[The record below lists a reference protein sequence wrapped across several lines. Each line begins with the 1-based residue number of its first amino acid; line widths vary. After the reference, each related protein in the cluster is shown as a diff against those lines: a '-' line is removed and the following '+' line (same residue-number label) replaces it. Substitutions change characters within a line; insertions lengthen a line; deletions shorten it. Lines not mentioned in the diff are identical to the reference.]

1 MSHYRNVTAHIKG
14 KEMETL
20 QVLDGSDEVR
30 VEICGRLTESLL
42 KRLQETW
49 EASQSD
55 LFWRRF
61 VVDISAMTGYEGDG
75 HEFLHRL
82 HRFGATF
89 CAATPQSLDYLEDI
103 SSGIMH
109 RTRPLTIRRPADRT
123 LSARPK
129 HRAGIGTHEAAG
141 YR

>member
-1 MSHYRNVTAHIKG
+1 
-14 KEMETL
+14 METL

-30 VEICGRLTESLL
+30 VEICGKLSGSLL
-42 KRLQETW
+42 KQLQETW
-49 EASQSD
+49 EASQTD

-61 VVDISAMTGYEGDG
+61 VVDISAMAGYESDG

-82 HRFGATF
+82 HRFGAIF
-89 CAATPQSLDYLEDI
+89 CAATPQSLDYLEEI
-103 SSGIMH
+103 SSGIML
-109 RTRPLTIRRPADRT
+109 RTKPLTIRRPADRT

>member
-1 MSHYRNVTAHIKG
+1 
-14 KEMETL
+14 MESL

-30 VEICGRLTESLL
+30 VEICGRLAGSVLTQI
-42 KRLQETW
+42 QETW

-61 VVDISAMTGYEGDG
+61 VVDISSMTGYDAGG

-82 HRFGATF
+82 HRFGAIF
-89 CAATPQSLDYLEDI
+89 CAATPQSLDYLEEI
-103 SSGIMH
+103 SSGIMY
-109 RTRPLTIRRPADRT
+109 RTKPLTIRRPPERT

-129 HRAGIGTHEAAG
+129 HRGGIGTYEAAR